1 MRYCVAWNRGKVSAL
16 LVIEAKRRDTRE
28 AGDGAKESVMF
39 KQTTLLRGVA
49 LAVMFALLSLP
60 SLSVAQAG
68 PQADAAT
75 HPKKHVARMHHPM
88 QRESAA
94 SRTVYHVAPNGPDCT
109 WPYTRMLPPCMSTW
123 PAGDPNYHGTLR
135 GNQFE

>member
-1 MRYCVAWNRGKVSAL
+1 ML
-16 LVIEAKRRDTRE
+16 
-28 AGDGAKESVMF
+28 

-49 LAVMFALLSLP
+49 LAATFALLSLP
-60 SLSVAQAG
+60 SLSVVQAG
-68 PQADAAT
+68 ARADAAT
-75 HPKKHVARMHHPM
+75 HPKKHVARIHHPM
-88 QRESAA
+88 QRQSAA
-94 SRTVYHVAPNGPDCT
+94 SRSVYHAPNGPDCT

>member
-1 MRYCVAWNRGKVSAL
+1 ML
-16 LVIEAKRRDTRE
+16 
-28 AGDGAKESVMF
+28 

-49 LAVMFALLSLP
+49 VVAMFTSLSLP
-60 SLSVAQAG
+60 SLSVVQADAR
-68 PQADAAT
+68 ADAAT
-75 HPKKHVARMHHPM
+75 HPKKHVAKHVARIHLPK
-88 QRESAA
+88 QRQSAA
-94 SRTVYHVAPNGPDCT
+94 SRTVYVAPNGPDCT